1 MLNVT
6 HRNSIEFLKNCQYIK
21 NNKSKNFLQKIQNV
35 ENLLKKENKLTNE
48 HKRDLKN
55 YAEKLKIEKQKNDLL
70 DIYLLSKKQKRILKN
85 FAGEN
90 WISIYRKVR
99 YKTLILLTVIIQ
111 QLRAMNAI
119 THGEYC
125 RSLLIERL
133 KKIYPHKDKN
143 FWYRIDEIINVHLI
157 QKVVLKLAKHQKHNN
172 PYCKDFLAI
181 STNSGQQLRV
191 IPNQYSGSSYYPT
204 GKKETNNKNRCLHIY
219 ANILK
224 KNISENIITK
234 TKQEKQ
240 EREKRFLEAKERFL
254 NLSIEKYKERKSRG
268 EQAIIYHNEFDGR
281 FRQCFSIRNEFKSVI
296 EYISTSSLVSEF
308 YYDQNPRKYAKFR
321 TTAGGRYLNS
331 HEVKAIAEE
340 YSLKKIKI
348 EPMLKRSANKL
359 FYIGHP
365 LLTKII
371 RDFYYEFGKISWENR
386 NMRPEDIKK
395 LEIDL
400 KSICELLKNT
410 WLEEEK
416 FIRSNHPTRVLKAWK
431 IRIANLK
438 RKLKPEETLPEH
450 VKESLRQQG
459 VEFRQQ
465 QRQQREEERLKKEE
479 EVRQKRLSNQKLAIS
494 LERQNKLFRIFYEKI
509 YNAAYL
515 GPYME
520 GGIESL
526 TRVGISKKDDI
537 IGLLERKDPEV
548 MKAWIN
554 EAVKDNFFYVD
565 KSFYLDIL
573 EDILTAFNINTFIQ
587 RFKNVLKKRL
597 NDEKNYKEKEA
608 AKILKIVCPLLG
620 VD

>member
-6 HRNSIEFLKNCQYIK
+6 HRNSIEFLKNCQYVK

-90 WISIYRKVR
+90 WISLYRKVK
-99 YKTLILLTVIIQ
+99 YKTLILITVIIQ

-143 FWYRIDEIINVHLI
+143 FWYRIDEIVNVHLL
-157 QKVVLKLAKHQKHNN
+157 QKGVLKLAKHQKHNN

-191 IPNQYSGSSYYPT
+191 ILKLHSRSSNYSKP
-204 GKKETNNKNRCLHIY
+204 ETNNQKNCFHMYDDII
-219 ANILK
+219 N
-224 KNISENIITK
+224 KNSL
-234 TKQEKQ
+234 EKQ
-240 EREKRFLEAKERFL
+240 EREKKFLEAKERFL
-254 NLSIEKYKERKSRG
+254 NLSIDKYKERKSRG

-281 FRQCFSIRNEFKSVI
+281 FRQCFSIRNEFRSVI
-296 EYISTSSLVSEF
+296 EFISTSSMVSEF
-308 YYDQNPRKYAKFR
+308 YYDQNQRKYAKFR
-321 TTAGGRYLNS
+321 TTADWRYLNS

-416 FIRSNHPTRVLKAWK
+416 FIRSNHPTRVVKAWK

-450 VKESLRQQG
+450 VKESLKEQG

-494 LERQNKLFRIFYEKI
+494 LERQNRLFRIFYEKI
-509 YNAAYL
+509 YKAAYRA
-515 GPYME
+515 PYME

-554 EAVKDNFFYVD
+554 EAVKDNFFYVE

-573 EDILTAFNINTFIQ
+573 EDILTAFNINTFVQ

-597 NDEKNYKEKEA
+597 NDEKSYEEKEA
-608 AKILKIVCPLLG
+608 AEVLKIVCPLLEI
-620 VD
+620 D

>member
-1 MLNVT
+1 MINVT
-6 HRNSIEFLKNCQYIK
+6 HRNSTEFSKNCQYVK

-55 YAEKLKIEKQKNDLL
+55 YAQKLKIEKQKNDLL

-85 FAGEN
+85 FAGES
-90 WISIYRKVR
+90 WISLYRKVR

-143 FWYRIDEIINVHLI
+143 FWYRIDEIINVHLL
-157 QKVVLKLAKHQKHNN
+157 QKGVLKLAKHQKHNN

-181 STNSGQQLRV
+181 STNSGQQSRV
-191 IPNQYSGSSYYPT
+191 IPNLHSRSSNYS
-204 GKKETNNKNRCLHIY
+204 KQETNNKNRCLHIY
-219 ANILK
+219 ADILK
-224 KNISENIITK
+224 KNTSDDIITK

-254 NLSIEKYKERKSRG
+254 NLSIDKYKERKSRG
-268 EQAIIYHNEFDGR
+268 EQAIIYHNEFEGR
-281 FRQCFSIRNEFKSVI
+281 FRQCFSIRNEFRSVI

-321 TTAGGRYLNS
+321 TTADRKYLNS
-331 HEVKAIAEE
+331 YEIKVIAEE

-359 FYIGHP
+359 FYVGHP

-371 RDFYYEFGKISWENR
+371 RDFYYEFGKISWDNR
-386 NMRPEDIKK
+386 NMPKDQIKK
-395 LEIDL
+395 LEVNL
-400 KSICELLKNT
+400 EFLLNHLYDI
-410 WLEEEK
+410 WNEENE
-416 FIRSNHPTRVLKAWK
+416 FIKKTHPTRVVKAWK

-450 VKESLRQQG
+450 VKESLKEQEINIEVQELARKEQ
-459 VEFRQQ
+459 
-465 QRQQREEERLKKEE
+465 ERKE
-479 EVRQKRLSNQKLAIS
+479 KLNNQKKALS
-494 LERQNKLFRIFYEKI
+494 LEWQNRIFSDIFRRIVVITGHGAEYF
-509 YNAAYL
+509 
-515 GPYME
+515 
-520 GGIESL
+520 
-526 TRVGISKKDDI
+526 TRVGISQKDDI
-537 IGLLERKDPEV
+537 IGLLENKDPEI
-548 MKAWIN
+548 MKVWLN
-554 EAVKDNFFYVD
+554 ESVKKNFSDVVG
-565 KSFYLDIL
+565 SLGIEII
-573 EDILTAFNINTFIQ
+573 EDILKNFDVNIFVE
-587 RFKNVLKKRL
+587 RFKTVLKKRISA
-597 NDEKNYKEKEA
+597 NYANYEEKEA
-608 AKILKIVCPLLG
+608 AEVLKVICPLLG
-620 VD
+620 ID